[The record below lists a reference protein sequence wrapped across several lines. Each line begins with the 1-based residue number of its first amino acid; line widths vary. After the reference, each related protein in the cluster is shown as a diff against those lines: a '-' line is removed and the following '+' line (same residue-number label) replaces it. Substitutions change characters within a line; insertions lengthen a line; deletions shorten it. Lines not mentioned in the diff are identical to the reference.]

1 MKHSK
6 FFIFSIFVLI
16 ITVFIEM
23 QDFVYSRSVEKGLS
37 LKKQEELWNGL
48 IADSVNQ
55 KKIYISVDGQY
66 LELERGEVYMD
77 ENLNLMIPATF
88 LNKYFN
94 CSARL
99 YDGKKLLIQQNTTT
113 IQMNLGERVMSVNE
127 KKRELNSPA
136 TMVGNQIYLSI
147 ETLQE
152 VLNCQYNW
160 NMNLNSAEIIQT
172 SESKKLPA
180 QYDYR
185 LLERAPGIK
194 DQGKYG
200 TCWAFASLTS
210 LESSLLPERE
220 FDFSEDHMS
229 LQNSFAAEIND
240 GGEYTM
246 AIAYLASWQGPVLE
260 EEDPYGDGI
269 SPEGLE
275 AACHVQEVQIIGAKD
290 FETIKEMVFKYG
302 GVQTSLYTSLIN
314 SQSRSEYYNPET
326 YAYCYI
332 GTEKPNHDVVI
343 IGWDDDYS
351 KENFTM
357 NLEADGAFIC
367 RNSWGSEFGNN
378 GTFYVSYYDSNIGT
392 HNVVFSG
399 VEDVDNYDRIY
410 QSDYCGWVGQ
420 LGYGSEKGYFANV
433 YTTKEAEQL
442 AAVGFYATGKNTE
455 YEIFVVHDFK
465 GMESFAERISVKEG
479 KFKNAGYYTVELK
492 EGIDF
497 RKGERFA
504 VVVKIQ
510 TPGSERPIAIEYAA
524 DEATKEV
531 DISDGEGYISLYG
544 KSWDNTE
551 STQGCNICLKAFTKV
566 ITKISENREENMEKL
581 IQIW

>member
-6 FFIFSIFVLI
+6 FFIFSIFVLM
-16 ITVFIEM
+16 VALFIEM
-23 QDFVYSRSVEKGLS
+23 QDFVYSRSVAKGAQVEK
-37 LKKQEELWNGL
+37 QWNLWNGF

-55 KKIYISVDGQY
+55 KTIYISVDGQY

-88 LNKYFN
+88 LSEYFN

-113 IQMNLGERVMSVNE
+113 IQMKLEERVMSVNE
-127 KKRELNSPA
+127 RKRELDSPA
-136 TMVGNQIYLSI
+136 TAVGDHIYLSI
-147 ETLQE
+147 AALQD
-152 VLNCQYNW
+152 VLNCQYTW
-160 NMNLNSAEIIQT
+160 NMNLNRAEIIQT
-172 SESKKLPA
+172 SESKKLPER
-180 QYDYR
+180 YDYR
-185 LLERAPGIK
+185 LLERAPSVK

-200 TCWAFASLTS
+200 TCWAFASLTA
-210 LESSLLPERE
+210 LESSLLPEKAN
-220 FDFSEDHMS
+220 DFSEDHMS
-229 LQNSFAAEIND
+229 LQNSFAVEIND

-275 AACHVQEVQIIGAKD
+275 AACHVQEVQVIAAKD

-343 IGWDDDYS
+343 IGWDDNYP

-367 RNSWGSEFGNN
+367 QNSWGSEFGEN
-378 GTFYVSYYDSNIGT
+378 GIFYVSYYDSNIGT
-392 HNVVFSG
+392 HNVIFSG
-399 VEDVDNYDRIY
+399 VEEVENYDRIY

-420 LGYGSEKGYFANV
+420 LGYGNEKGYFSNV
-433 YTTKEAEQL
+433 YTAKEEEVL
-442 AAVGFYATGKNTE
+442 SAVGFYATGKNTE
-455 YEIFVVHDFK
+455 YEISVVHDFK
-465 GMESFAERISVKEG
+465 GAESFAERMVVKDG
-479 KFKNAGYYTVELK
+479 KFKNAGYYTVALK
-492 EGIDF
+492 EEVCL
-497 RKGERFA
+497 KAGEQFA
-504 VVVKIQ
+504 VVVKIH
-510 TPGSERPIAIEYAA
+510 TPGSSRPIAIEYAA

-551 STQGCNICLKAFTKV
+551 LTQGCNVCLKAFTRVAERIDGKY
-566 ITKISENREENMEKL
+566 N
-581 IQIW
+581 

>member
-16 ITVFIEM
+16 VTLLIEM
-23 QDFVYSRSVEKGLS
+23 QDFVYSRSVEKES
-37 LKKQEELWNGL
+37 SMKKQEALWNGL
-48 IADSVNQ
+48 IAESVNQ
-55 KKIYISVDGQY
+55 KTIYISVDGQY

-77 ENLNLMIPATF
+77 DNLNLMVPTTF
-88 LNKYFN
+88 LSKYFN

-113 IQMNLGERVMSVNE
+113 IQMNLGEMVMSVNE
-127 KKRELNSPA
+127 KKTELNSPVTA
-136 TMVGNQIYLSI
+136 IGDQIYFPV
-147 ETLQE
+147 ETLQK
-152 VLNCQYNW
+152 VLNGQYTW

-172 SESKKLPA
+172 SESKKLPE

-185 LLERAPGIK
+185 ILERAPSIK

-200 TCWAFASLTS
+200 TCWAFASLTA
-210 LESSLLPERE
+210 LESALLPERE
-220 FDFSEDHMS
+220 YDFSEDHMS
-229 LQNSFAAEIND
+229 RQNSFAVEIND

-269 SPEGLE
+269 SPDGLE
-275 AACHVQEVQIIGAKD
+275 AACHVQEVQVIAAKD

-343 IGWDDDYS
+343 IGWDDNYP
-351 KENFTM
+351 KENFTVD
-357 NLEADGAFIC
+357 LEADGAFIC

-399 VEDVDNYDRIY
+399 VEEVTNYDRIY

-420 LGYGSEKGYFANV
+420 LGYGNEKGYFSNV
-433 YTTKEAEQL
+433 YTAKEDEVL
-442 AAVGFYATGKNTE
+442 SAVGFYATGKNTE
-455 YEIFVVHDFK
+455 YEIFIVHDFK
-465 GMESFAERISVKEG
+465 GTESFADRIAVKEG
-479 KFKNAGYYTVELK
+479 NFKNAGYYTVVLK
-492 EGIDF
+492 EGIEI
-497 RKGERFA
+497 KEGERFA
-504 VVVKIQ
+504 VVVKIR

-524 DEATKEV
+524 DEATKTV

-551 STQGCNICLKAFTKV
+551 STQGCNICLKAFTK
-566 ITKISENREENMEKL
+566 TS
-581 IQIW
+581 

>member
-1 MKHSK
+1 
-6 FFIFSIFVLI
+6 
-16 ITVFIEM
+16 M
-23 QDFVYSRSVEKGLS
+23 QDFVYSRSVEKEILIE
-37 LKKQEELWNGL
+37 KQSDLWNGL
-48 IADSVNQ
+48 IAESVNQ
-55 KKIYISVDGQY
+55 KTIYISVDGQY
-66 LELERGEVYMD
+66 LDLERGEVYMD
-77 ENLNLMIPATF
+77 ENLNLMIPAAF
-88 LNKYFN
+88 LSKYFN

-113 IQMNLGERVMSVNE
+113 IQMNLGEMVMSVNE
-127 KKRELNSPA
+127 KKRELDSPA
-136 TMVGNQIYLSI
+136 TVIGDQIYFPVG
-147 ETLQE
+147 TLQE
-152 VLNCQYNW
+152 VLNGQYTW
-160 NMNLNSAEIIQT
+160 NMGLNSAEIIQT
-172 SESKKLPA
+172 SESKKLPE

-200 TCWAFASLTS
+200 TCWAFASLTA
-210 LESSLLPERE
+210 LESALLPERE
-220 FDFSEDHMS
+220 YDFSEDHMS
-229 LQNSFAAEIND
+229 RQNSFAVEIND

-246 AIAYLASWQGPVLE
+246 AMAYLASWQGPVLE

-269 SPEGLE
+269 SPDGLE
-275 AACHVQEVQIIGAKD
+275 AACHVQEVQIIAAKD

-343 IGWDDDYS
+343 IGWDDNYS
-351 KENFTM
+351 KENFTVD
-357 NLEADGAFIC
+357 LEADGAFIC

-399 VEDVDNYDRIY
+399 VEEAGNYDRIY

-420 LGYGSEKGYFANV
+420 LGYGNEKGYFSNV
-433 YTTKEAEQL
+433 YTAQEEEVL
-442 AAVGFYATGKNTE
+442 SAVGFYATGKNTE
-455 YEIFVVHDFK
+455 YEVFVVHDFK
-465 GMESFAERISVKEG
+465 GTESFAEKIAVKEG
-479 KFKNAGYYTVELK
+479 KVKNAGYYTVELK
-492 EGIDF
+492 EGIALK
-497 RKGERFA
+497 KGERFA
-504 VVVKIQ
+504 VVVKIR

-524 DEATKEV
+524 DEATKTV

-551 STQGCNICLKAFTKV
+551 STQGCNICLKAFTK
-566 ITKISENREENMEKL
+566 TN
-581 IQIW
+581 

>member
-6 FFIFSIFVLI
+6 FFIFSVFVLMV
-16 ITVFIEM
+16 TLFIEM
-23 QDFVYSRSVEKGLS
+23 QDFVYSRSVEKRVS
-37 LKKQEELWNGL
+37 VEKQENLWNGF

-55 KKIYISVDGQY
+55 KTIYISVDGQY
-66 LELERGEVYMD
+66 LELGRGEVYMD
-77 ENLNLMIPATF
+77 KNLNLMIPATF
-88 LNKYFN
+88 LSEYFN

-99 YDGKKLLIQQNTTT
+99 YDGKKLLIQQNQTT
-113 IQMNLGERVMSVNE
+113 IQMNLGEMVMSVND
-127 KKRELNSPA
+127 KKREINSPA
-136 TMVGNQIYLSI
+136 VAVGDQIYLSV

-152 VLNCQYNW
+152 VLNCQYTW
-160 NMNLNSAEIIQT
+160 NINLNRAEIIQT
-172 SESKKLPA
+172 AEAKKLPEC
-180 QYDYR
+180 YDYR
-185 LLERAPGIK
+185 ELERAPSVK

-200 TCWAFASLTS
+200 TCWAFASLTA
-210 LESSLLPERE
+210 LESSLLPEKKY
-220 FDFSEDHMS
+220 DFSEDHMS
-229 LQNSFAAEIND
+229 LQNSFAVEIND

-269 SPEGLE
+269 SPEGLK
-275 AACHVQEVQIIGAKD
+275 AACHVQEVQVIAAKD

-332 GTEKPNHDVVI
+332 GTKKPNHDVVI
-343 IGWDDDYS
+343 IGWDDEYP

-357 NLEADGAFIC
+357 DLEANGAFIC

-399 VEDVDNYDRIY
+399 VEDANNYDNIY

-420 LGYGSEKGYFANV
+420 LGYGNEKGYFANI
-433 YTTKEAEQL
+433 YTANENEVL
-442 AAVGFYATGKNTE
+442 SAVGFYATGKNTE

-465 GMESFAERISVKEG
+465 GTESFADRVAIKEG
-479 KFKNAGYYTVELK
+479 KLKNAGYYTVRFKEEIELK
-492 EGIDF
+492 A
-497 RKGERFA
+497 GERFA
-504 VVVKIQ
+504 VVVKIR
-510 TPGSERPIAIEYAA
+510 TPSSERPIAIEYAA

-531 DISDGEGYISLYG
+531 DILDGEGYISLYG
-544 KSWDNTE
+544 RSWDNTE
-551 STQGCNICLKAFTKV
+551 RTQGCNVCLKAFTKGALNG
-566 ITKISENREENMEKL
+566 SEWIETSVN
-581 IQIW
+581 

>member
-6 FFIFSIFVLI
+6 FFIFSVFVLI
-16 ITVFIEM
+16 VTLFIEM
-23 QDFVYSRSVEKGLS
+23 QDFVYSRGVVKEVSVEK
-37 LKKQEELWNGL
+37 KEELWNGL

-55 KKIYISVDGQY
+55 KMIYLSVDGQY

-88 LNKYFN
+88 LSKYFN

-99 YDGKKLLIQQNTTT
+99 YDGKKLLIQQNMTT
-113 IQMNLGERVMSVNE
+113 IQMNVGERMMLVNE
-127 KKRELNSPA
+127 KKRELGSPA
-136 TMVGNQIYLSI
+136 KMIGDQIYLSI
-147 ETLQE
+147 EALQE
-152 VLNCQYNW
+152 VFHYQYTW
-160 NMNLNSAEIIQT
+160 NMSLNSAEIVQNV
-172 SESKKLPA
+172 ESKKLPVY
-180 QYDYR
+180 YDYR
-185 LLERAPGIK
+185 FLERAPSVK

-200 TCWAFASLTS
+200 TCWAFASLTA
-210 LESSLLPERE
+210 LESALLPERE

-275 AACHVQEVQIIGAKD
+275 AACHVQEVQVIGAKD

-326 YAYCYI
+326 CAYCYI

-343 IGWDDDYS
+343 IGWDDEYP

-357 NLEADGAFIC
+357 DLEADGAFIC
-367 RNSWGSEFGNN
+367 RNSWGNEFGNN

-399 VEDVDNYDRIY
+399 VEDVENYDKIY

-420 LGYGSEKGYFANV
+420 LGYGNEKGYFANV
-433 YTTKEAEQL
+433 YTAEEEEVL
-442 AAVGFYATGKNTE
+442 SAVGFYATGKNTE
-455 YEIFVVHDFK
+455 YEVFVVHDFK
-465 GMESFAERISVKEG
+465 GTESFAERISIKEG
-479 KFKNAGYYTVELK
+479 KMKNAGYYT
-492 EGIDF
+492 IDF
-497 RKGERFA
+497 KEEIKLKAGERFA
-504 VVVKIQ
+504 VVVKIR

-551 STQGCNICLKAFTKV
+551 NTQGCNICLKAFTK
-566 ITKISENREENMEKL
+566 IAGKISKNSEENMEKF
-581 IQIW
+581 IQVW

>member
-1 MKHSK
+1 
-6 FFIFSIFVLI
+6 
-16 ITVFIEM
+16 M
-23 QDFVYSRSVEKGLS
+23 QDFVYSRSVEKEILIE
-37 LKKQEELWNGL
+37 KQSDLWNGL
-48 IADSVNQ
+48 IAESVNQ
-55 KKIYISVDGQY
+55 KTIYISVDGQY
-66 LELERGEVYMD
+66 LDLERGEVYMD
-77 ENLNLMIPATF
+77 ENLNLMVPAAF
-88 LNKYFN
+88 LSKYFN

-113 IQMNLGERVMSVNE
+113 IQMNLGEMVMSVNE
-127 KKRELNSPA
+127 KKRELDSPA
-136 TMVGNQIYLSI
+136 TVIGDQIYFPVG
-147 ETLQE
+147 TLQE
-152 VLNCQYNW
+152 VLNGQYTW
-160 NMNLNSAEIIQT
+160 NMGLNSAEIIQT
-172 SESKKLPA
+172 SESKKLPE

-200 TCWAFASLTS
+200 TCWAFASLTA
-210 LESSLLPERE
+210 LESALLPERE
-220 FDFSEDHMS
+220 YDFSEDHMS
-229 LQNSFAAEIND
+229 RQNSFAVEIND

-246 AIAYLASWQGPVLE
+246 AMAYLASWQGPVLE

-269 SPEGLE
+269 SPDGLE
-275 AACHVQEVQIIGAKD
+275 AACHVQEVQIIAAKD

-343 IGWDDDYS
+343 IGWDDNYS
-351 KENFTM
+351 KENFTVD
-357 NLEADGAFIC
+357 LEADGAFIC

-399 VEDVDNYDRIY
+399 VEEAGNYDRIY

-420 LGYGSEKGYFANV
+420 LGYGNEKGYFSNV
-433 YTTKEAEQL
+433 YTAQEEEVL
-442 AAVGFYATGKNTE
+442 SAVGFYATGKNTE
-455 YEIFVVHDFK
+455 YEVFVVHDFK
-465 GMESFAERISVKEG
+465 GTESFAEKIAVKEG
-479 KFKNAGYYTVELK
+479 KVKNAGYYTVELK
-492 EGIDF
+492 EGIALK
-497 RKGERFA
+497 KGERFA
-504 VVVKIQ
+504 VVVKIR

-524 DEATKEV
+524 DEATKTV

-551 STQGCNICLKAFTKV
+551 STQGCNICLKAFTK
-566 ITKISENREENMEKL
+566 TN
-581 IQIW
+581 

>member
-6 FFIFSIFVLI
+6 FFIFSIFVLVV
-16 ITVFIEM
+16 TLLIEM
-23 QDFVYSRSVEKGLS
+23 QDFVYSRSVEKEILIE
-37 LKKQEELWNGL
+37 KQSDLWNGL
-48 IADSVNQ
+48 IAESVNQ
-55 KKIYISVDGQY
+55 KTIYISVDGQY
-66 LELERGEVYMD
+66 LDLERGEVYMD
-77 ENLNLMIPATF
+77 ENLNLMVPAAF
-88 LNKYFN
+88 LSKYFN

-113 IQMNLGERVMSVNE
+113 IQMNLGEMVMSVNE
-127 KKRELNSPA
+127 KKRELDSPA
-136 TMVGNQIYLSI
+136 TVIGDQIYFPVG
-147 ETLQE
+147 TLQE
-152 VLNCQYNW
+152 VLNGQYTW
-160 NMNLNSAEIIQT
+160 NMGLNSAEIIQT
-172 SESKKLPA
+172 SESKKLPE

-200 TCWAFASLTS
+200 TCWAFASLTA
-210 LESSLLPERE
+210 LESALLPERE
-220 FDFSEDHMS
+220 YDFSEDHMS
-229 LQNSFAAEIND
+229 RQNSFAVEIND

-246 AIAYLASWQGPVLE
+246 AMAYLASWQGPVLE

-269 SPEGLE
+269 SPDGLE
-275 AACHVQEVQIIGAKD
+275 AACHVQEVQIIAAKD

-302 GVQTSLYTSLIN
+302 GVQTSLYTFLIN

-343 IGWDDDYS
+343 IGWDDNYS
-351 KENFTM
+351 KENFTVD
-357 NLEADGAFIC
+357 LEADGAFIC

-399 VEDVDNYDRIY
+399 VEEAGNYDRIY

-420 LGYGSEKGYFANV
+420 LGYGNEKGYFSNV
-433 YTTKEAEQL
+433 YTAQEEEVL
-442 AAVGFYATGKNTE
+442 SAVGFYATGKNTE
-455 YEIFVVHDFK
+455 YEVFVVHDFK
-465 GMESFAERISVKEG
+465 GTESFAEKIAVKEG
-479 KFKNAGYYTVELK
+479 KVKNAGYYTVELK
-492 EGIDF
+492 EGIALK
-497 RKGERFA
+497 KGERFA
-504 VVVKIQ
+504 VVVKIR

-524 DEATKEV
+524 DEATKTV

-551 STQGCNICLKAFTKV
+551 STQGCNICLKAFTK
-566 ITKISENREENMEKL
+566 TN
-581 IQIW
+581 

>member
-1 MKHSK
+1 
-6 FFIFSIFVLI
+6 
-16 ITVFIEM
+16 M
-23 QDFVYSRSVEKGLS
+23 QDFVYSRSVEKES
-37 LKKQEELWNGL
+37 SMKKQEALWNGL
-48 IADSVNQ
+48 IAESVNQ
-55 KKIYISVDGQY
+55 KTIYISVDGQY

-77 ENLNLMIPATF
+77 DNLNLMVPTTF
-88 LNKYFN
+88 LSKYFN

-113 IQMNLGERVMSVNE
+113 IQMNLGEMVMSVNE
-127 KKRELNSPA
+127 KKTELNSPVTA
-136 TMVGNQIYLSI
+136 IGDQIYFPV
-147 ETLQE
+147 ETLQK
-152 VLNCQYNW
+152 VLNGQYTW

-172 SESKKLPA
+172 SESKKLPE

-185 LLERAPGIK
+185 ILERAPSIK

-200 TCWAFASLTS
+200 TCWAFASLTA
-210 LESSLLPERE
+210 LESALLPERE
-220 FDFSEDHMS
+220 YDFSEDHMS
-229 LQNSFAAEIND
+229 RQNSFAVEIND

-269 SPEGLE
+269 SPDGLE
-275 AACHVQEVQIIGAKD
+275 AACHVQEVQVIAAKD

-343 IGWDDDYS
+343 IGWDDNYP
-351 KENFTM
+351 KENFTVD
-357 NLEADGAFIC
+357 LEADGAFIC

-399 VEDVDNYDRIY
+399 VEEVTNYDRIY

-420 LGYGSEKGYFANV
+420 LGYGNEKGYFSNV
-433 YTTKEAEQL
+433 YTAKEDEVL
-442 AAVGFYATGKNTE
+442 SAVGFYATGKNTE
-455 YEIFVVHDFK
+455 YEIFIVHDFK
-465 GMESFAERISVKEG
+465 GTESFADRIAVKEG
-479 KFKNAGYYTVELK
+479 NFKNAGYYL
-492 EGIDF
+492 
-497 RKGERFA
+497 
-504 VVVKIQ
+504 
-510 TPGSERPIAIEYAA
+510 
-524 DEATKEV
+524 
-531 DISDGEGYISLYG
+531 SL
-544 KSWDNTE
+544 
-551 STQGCNICLKAFTKV
+551 IH
-566 ITKISENREENMEKL
+566 I
-581 IQIW
+581 

>member
-6 FFIFSIFVLI
+6 FFIFSIFVLVV
-16 ITVFIEM
+16 TLLIEM
-23 QDFVYSRSVEKGLS
+23 QDFVYSRSVEKEILIE
-37 LKKQEELWNGL
+37 KQSDLWNGL
-48 IADSVNQ
+48 IAESVNQ
-55 KKIYISVDGQY
+55 KTIYISVDGQY
-66 LELERGEVYMD
+66 LDLERGEVYMD
-77 ENLNLMIPATF
+77 ENLNLMVPAAF
-88 LNKYFN
+88 LSKYFN

-113 IQMNLGERVMSVNE
+113 IQMNLGEMVMSVNE
-127 KKRELNSPA
+127 KKRELDSPA
-136 TMVGNQIYLSI
+136 TVIGDQIYFPVG
-147 ETLQE
+147 TLQE
-152 VLNCQYNW
+152 VLNGQYTW
-160 NMNLNSAEIIQT
+160 NMGLNSAEIIQT
-172 SESKKLPA
+172 SESKKLPE

-200 TCWAFASLTS
+200 TCWAFASLTA
-210 LESSLLPERE
+210 LESALLPERE
-220 FDFSEDHMS
+220 YDFSEDHMS
-229 LQNSFAAEIND
+229 RQNSFAVEIND

-246 AIAYLASWQGPVLE
+246 AMAYLASWQGPVLE

-269 SPEGLE
+269 SPDGLE
-275 AACHVQEVQIIGAKD
+275 AACHVQEVQIIAAKD

-343 IGWDDDYS
+343 IGWDDNYS
-351 KENFTM
+351 KENFTVD
-357 NLEADGAFIC
+357 LEADGAFIC

-399 VEDVDNYDRIY
+399 VEEAGNYDRIY

-420 LGYGSEKGYFANV
+420 LGYGNEKGYFSNV
-433 YTTKEAEQL
+433 YTAQEEEVL
-442 AAVGFYATGKNTE
+442 SAVGFYATGKNTE
-455 YEIFVVHDFK
+455 YEVFVVHDFK
-465 GMESFAERISVKEG
+465 GTESFAEKIAVKEG
-479 KFKNAGYYTVELK
+479 KVKNAGYYTVELK
-492 EGIDF
+492 EGIALK
-497 RKGERFA
+497 KGERFA
-504 VVVKIQ
+504 VVVKIR

-524 DEATKEV
+524 DEATKTV

-551 STQGCNICLKAFTKV
+551 STQGCNICLKAFTK
-566 ITKISENREENMEKL
+566 TN
-581 IQIW
+581 